1 MNATVKILSPLKEL
15 AGTGACSVELAE
27 GATISGLLAA
37 LREPFP
43 DLFPAAERA
52 MYMVNHKIVTRET
65 VLNDGDQVM
74 LLQPL
79 GGG

>member
-1 MNATVKILSPLKEL
+1 MNITVKILTPLKEL
-15 AGTGACSVELAE
+15 AGTGETSVEVPD
-27 GATISGLLAA
+27 GATILGLLAA

-52 MYMVNHKIVTRET
+52 MYMVNHKIVSRET
-65 VLNDGDQVM
+65 ALNDGDQVM

>member
-1 MNATVKILSPLKEL
+1 MNITVKILSPLKEL
-15 AGTGACSVELAE
+15 AGTGETSVELPDR
-27 GATISGLLAA
+27 ATITDLLVT

-52 MYMVNHKIVTRET
+52 MYMANHKIVSRET